1 LLRLL
6 MKWLKEMLEDCIYG
20 LTSAR
25 YKKLKRP
32 AQLAATKPDTC
43 VKILN
48 KSAYYVIKDCAEITL
63 KYLPH
68 YIYSGIRDPISKLRG
83 NVPEQDIID
92 FANRSSREDHTQQLL
107 RLILDDITRET
118 VAVKTIQQESTSI
131 DFTLTGE
138 EDDVYGDYEYGPTE
152 ELEPIEEVTP
162 VSDSV
167 NINDASSVI
176 YTLKQAL
183 L

>member
-1 LLRLL
+1 
-6 MKWLKEMLEDCIYG
+6 MLEDCIYG
-20 LTSAR
+20 LTSTR

-83 NVPEQDIID
+83 NVPEQDIVD
-92 FANRSSREDHTQQLL
+92 FANRSTREDHTQQLL
-107 RLILDDITRET
+107 RLILDDIARET
-118 VAVKTIQQESTSI
+118 VAVKTIQQESTTSI

-138 EDDVYGDYEYGPTE
+138 EDDVYGDYEYGPVE
-152 ELEPIEEVTP
+152 EPDPIEEITP
-162 VSDSV
+162 VSDNV
-167 NINDASSVI
+167 NINDVSSVI
-176 YTLKQAL
+176 STLKQAL
-183 L
+183 V